1 VLFRRDSRI
10 GREARK
16 VLGAQV
22 ALTLAASA
30 TSAAI
35 WGWMGGGWALLGG
48 LVCLVPSAWLAARLV
63 RAAEP
68 GRNFGAALL
77 IGELI
82 KVGLVAALF
91 AVLFAEAGEANA
103 PALLLGFVAA
113 VQGYFL
119 AMLFK

>member
-1 VLFRRDSRI
+1 MAVEIKR
-10 GREARK
+10 A
-16 VLGAQV
+16 AQRP
-22 ALTLAASA
+22 LRPPRT
-30 TSAAI
+30 
-35 WGWMGGGWALLGG
+35 
-48 LVCLVPSAWLAARLV
+48 SAWLAARLV

-91 AVLFAEAGEANA
+91 AVLFAKAGEANA